1 MGVMGIMGVMGVMG
15 EDGSDGNDG
24 RNTDGDSRLTAGAID
39 ERLFSLRCRTIIQ
52 AETQEGR

>member
-1 MGVMGIMGVMGVMG
+1 MGIMG